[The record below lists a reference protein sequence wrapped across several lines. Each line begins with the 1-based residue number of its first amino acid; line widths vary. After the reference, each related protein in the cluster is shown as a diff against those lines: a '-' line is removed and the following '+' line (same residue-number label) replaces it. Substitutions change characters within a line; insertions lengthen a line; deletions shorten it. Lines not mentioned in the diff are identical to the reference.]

1 MLRLLAQREQGYEDM
16 ASLMGLSVEEVRAKV
31 KEALAEIDSDEA
43 PVSTP
48 TQTPGPSAVT
58 PPAPPPEPAKAEA
71 PAAVARPVAAESP
84 PVSATPPPAPVSK
97 SGPSPLSKL
106 SLPSSPR
113 RWVEWIGG
121 AAIVVLVV
129 LFATGTIDLGGGG
142 SDSNTTTTAGAETT
156 TGGAEGG
163 GAENAASQS
172 ERNITK
178 AVLSPVNGGDAKG
191 AAVFGR
197 LKKAIVMQVEA
208 AGLDPS
214 PKGSSYTIWLYKSPK
229 LALRVGSVK
238 VGDKGGI
245 GVRIELPAEA
255 FAAVATR
262 VFDQIDI
269 SLTSDAAYKAEVAK
283 AKAAN
288 RLPEYTGTDVLR
300 GPITGP
306 VLKK

>member
-16 ASLMGLSVEEVRAKV
+16 ASLMGLSVEEVRVKV

-43 PVSTP
+43 PA
-48 TQTPGPSAVT
+48 QTPSPAAVA
-58 PPAPPPEPAKAEA
+58 PPAPPPPEPAKVEA
-71 PAAVARPVAAESP
+71 PAAVESP
-84 PVSATPPPAPVSK
+84 AAAKSPPATPSPAPASK
-97 SGPSPLSKL
+97 PGPSPLSKL
-106 SLPSSPR
+106 SLPSGPR

-121 AAIVVLVV
+121 AAIVVLVI

-142 SDSNTTTTAGAETT
+142 SDSNTTTAGTETT
-156 TGGAEGG
+156 TGGAEDGE
-163 GAENAASQS
+163 AENTASQS

-214 PKGSSYTIWLYKSPK
+214 PQGSSYTIWLYKSPK